1 MSKEIFII
9 FLFFNI
15 MRNASRA
22 CSEVKK
28 TIGYCNC
35 FYSSCNLRKVHVFG
49 YFFRR
54 FLLVVPTFIGV
65 TLLVFT
71 LTRFVP
77 GGPVERMIAQM
88 QQQSMEGGRMARTEM
103 NQVLSQDQIDELN
116 AYYGLDKPVLTAY
129 WLWLKKVVR
138 LDLGESTRYYEPVW
152 GMIAERVPI
161 SLFYGFWT
169 FVIAY
174 AVSIPLGI
182 IKALKHGTSVDHL
195 SSFLIFIGYALP
207 SYVVGVFLISLF
219 AYQLDWFP
227 MGGFTSAEYDFL
239 DSGWLKFLDVLK
251 HAVLPLICYVIGDFA
266 VLTMTMKNNLMEN
279 LAADYVRTA
288 IAKGQPFYRA
298 VRRHALRNSLI
309 PIASHL
315 GNVISVFVGGSFLIE
330 VVFDIDGIGLLGYES
345 IMERDYPV
353 VMGILAIS
361 SILLL
366 IGNILSDICVALVDP
381 RIRFGE
387 Q

>member
-1 MSKEIFII
+1 M
-9 FLFFNI
+9 N
-15 MRNASRA
+15 
-22 CSEVKK
+22 
-28 TIGYCNC
+28 
-35 FYSSCNLRKVHVFG
+35 VFG
-49 YFFRR
+49 YFLRR

-103 NQVLSQDQIDELN
+103 NQALSQDQIDELN
-116 AYYGLDKPVLTAY
+116 AYYGLDKPILTAY
-129 WLWLKKVVR
+129 WQWLKKVVK

-152 GMIAERVPI
+152 SMIAERVPI
-161 SLFYGFWT
+161 SLFYGLWT
-169 FVIAY
+169 FIIAY

-207 SYVVGVFLISLF
+207 SYVVGVFLISIF
-219 AYQLDWFP
+219 AYGLDWFP

-239 DSGWLKFLDVLK
+239 DSSWLKFLDVMK

-288 IAKGQPFYRA
+288 IAKGQPFHRA
-298 VRRHALRNSLI
+298 VRKHALRNSLI

-315 GNVISVFVGGSFLIE
+315 GNVISVFIGGSFLIE

-361 SILLL
+361 SMLLL